1 MRPRTLHTIVL
12 FLWVVVGA
20 FTGLAVAATI
30 GTVQRLDRGSVDLKL
45 TEYLAGIGRDAGPFF
60 VAVVVALG
68 AIAVVEAILITL
80 RHVSDVDDDPNRRSR
95 VTEHEAAGE
104 VIDR

>member
-1 MRPRTLHTIVL
+1 
-12 FLWVVVGA
+12 
-20 FTGLAVAATI
+20 
-30 GTVQRLDRGSVDLKL
+30 
-45 TEYLAGIGRDAGPFF
+45 
-60 VAVVVALG
+60 VVVALG